1 MIKFLNQYVEMMGD
15 MEFAL
20 YTGIFVFSFV
30 LLIGLIGKLAGMKGA
45 TGTAVKE
52 TDLKTAPVPE
62 RHIDVK
68 APNVAEA
75 FLASAEKKS
84 FPVPSPEPQTAG
96 VDGKKE
102 SSSSPEKAAL
112 NSKKAV
118 EVPAVAGAVNSLE
131 GAMMWDGDSGKK
143 KKGKIPPPPP
153 AAPLRVLPP
162 GYVDPKAPVAKEK
175 DSEKTVVLAPGSND
189 AALAKGPVETAAPA
203 AGKGLPVSATFP
215 LPMGTRPA
223 SAGAVSASHEP
234 EKPAVLANPKSD
246 KTLVSKSSIV
256 DESGE
261 KADEKPGVDFHMYET
276 LVRRIAG
283 LESEIKKDP
292 LYLDPLMR
300 RVSVSERKLDELAEK
315 VKAPGVHRLSAEPTA
330 VVPAGLESEV
340 NVLREKVDRLQKLLE
355 QLAEGPVGGATP

>member
-1 MIKFLNQYVEMMGD
+1 
-15 MEFAL
+15 
-20 YTGIFVFSFV
+20 
-30 LLIGLIGKLAGMKGA
+30 LIGKLAGMKGA

-143 KKGKIPPPPP
+143 KKGKIPSP
-153 AAPLRVLPP
+153 ASRGAASCSASGVCGSQSARR
-162 GYVDPKAPVAKEK
+162 KRKRFRK
-175 DSEKTVVLAPGSND
+175 DRCVGPWFQRRRFG
-189 AALAKGPVETAAPA
+189 KGPGRDGGSRG
-203 AGKGLPVSATFP
+203 GKGFACF
-215 LPMGTRPA
+215 G
-223 SAGAVSASHEP
+223 
-234 EKPAVLANPKSD
+234 D
-246 KTLVSKSSIV
+246 
-256 DESGE
+256 
-261 KADEKPGVDFHMYET
+261 
-276 LVRRIAG
+276 
-283 LESEIKKDP
+283 
-292 LYLDPLMR
+292 
-300 RVSVSERKLDELAEK
+300 VSVTDGDPSGKRGGGVGIARTREAGRAGESQIGQNACVEILDR
-315 VKAPGVHRLSAEPTA
+315 G
-330 VVPAGLESEV
+330 
-340 NVLREKVDRLQKLLE
+340 
-355 QLAEGPVGGATP
+355 